1 MIKICGTEKF
11 NEPNGNQFWWNLKN
25 IVLRWNQLSFF
36 FYHENGTKNVSF
48 KNMQVEKNF
57 DSFVLPCEIW
67 TVALFK
73 KKKEEKKRK
82 IKRYNYKI
90 INIR

>member
-1 MIKICGTEKF
+1 MG
-11 NEPNGNQFWWNLKN
+11 LKN
-25 IVLRWNQLSFF
+25 LTNQTAINFDETWKILCFGEINYLFF

-73 KKKEEKKRK
+73 KKKRGKKKKNQK
-82 IKRYNYKI
+82 I
-90 INIR
+90 